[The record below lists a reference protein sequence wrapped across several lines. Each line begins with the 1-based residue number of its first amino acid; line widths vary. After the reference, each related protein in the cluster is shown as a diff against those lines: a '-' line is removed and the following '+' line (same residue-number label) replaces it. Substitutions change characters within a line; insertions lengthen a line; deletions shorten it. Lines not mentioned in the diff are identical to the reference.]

1 MELIRLWPA
10 WQVLEREEK
19 GFFRRGPL
27 AFLSRFKPHFPCL
40 LWRIL
45 MREQPSVCAWAA
57 ADKQSLLFSVR
68 KTTNLAFMSCTVLAP
83 DIGPGVTT

>member
-1 MELIRLWPA
+1 M
-10 WQVLEREEK
+10 LEREGK
-19 GFFRRGPL
+19 GGVLARSPCVSFTLQTPFPL
-27 AFLSRFKPHFPCL
+27 SIVAYFD
-40 LWRIL
+40 
-45 MREQPSVCAWAA
+45 EGAAVVCVWAA